1 MSSTEFLDGLAKV
14 QYGIHQSAQ
23 WEHSVLLLVRPSV
36 GEAAVVHV
44 DEAGRVWAGSTRV
57 AGQIERL
64 RRSAAAITSAE
75 EEDISDLVA
84 AFDPEPDARVDV
96 RQLVGFHA
104 QRAGQGS
111 EAAIALFLV
120 RDAGAQVSMTAR
132 WKGGETTFI
141 EEPLGYTDALI
152 ADAGG
157 YATEP
162 WLDTRGVKGSLR
174 LSRARSTGEHRRGP
188 SALLRYLRVE
198 LPEDVSMIEPFDDW
212 LAQLD
217 APVQVCAWA
226 WARLAAGLG
235 AAPDFLEEDVAAR
248 FVELMGVLASDQADY
263 LPDMEG
269 QDPSGNPLPDIVG
282 AQLGGIWE
290 DLAEADEGS
299 APTPRLEEFINAAVG
314 TAQMFGRASPRWGL
328 AYDASVGQ
336 VAIIGIGR
344 MYDDLPSAVVLL
356 PLVIDL
362 QRLWWLAECVYR
374 KGVVLSGS
382 LAPALPADEMECVR
396 LLCRMAANQP
406 TLAAGAALQR
416 QIPLRADRW
425 MSLTDRS
432 RRAIEE
438 LDLPDDPNLVE
449 RLADDIITGRHF
461 ALDHLA
467 IVEVDDMNVDRIILA
482 PEERAD
488 DDATL
493 SVFGLVQ
500 HRSGVFAVTCI
511 VADKTVEQSPFRPPQ
526 DLIPPALT
534 FAPAFMEQ
542 MPSGGG
548 ASSLELMMLAAWRDL
563 VVAEVREQQY
573 EMEVIRKAKGK
584 ARRSHTVETVR
595 YSPLLNGIDGD
606 GRAAAEVEQV
616 PARLGKV
623 WSAINLLRARYPDA
637 PSGA

>member
-1 MSSTEFLDGLAKV
+1 
-14 QYGIHQSAQ
+14 
-23 WEHSVLLLVRPSV
+23 
-36 GEAAVVHV
+36 
-44 DEAGRVWAGSTRV
+44 
-57 AGQIERL
+57 
-64 RRSAAAITSAE
+64 
-75 EEDISDLVA
+75 
-84 AFDPEPDARVDV
+84 
-96 RQLVGFHA
+96 
-104 QRAGQGS
+104 
-111 EAAIALFLV
+111 
-120 RDAGAQVSMTAR
+120 
-132 WKGGETTFI
+132 
-141 EEPLGYTDALI
+141 
-152 ADAGG
+152 
-157 YATEP
+157 
-162 WLDTRGVKGSLR
+162 
-174 LSRARSTGEHRRGP
+174 
-188 SALLRYLRVE
+188 
-198 LPEDVSMIEPFDDW
+198 MIEPFDDW

-217 APVQVCAWA
+217 APVQACAWA
-226 WARLAAGLG
+226 WARLAAGLR
-235 AAPDFLEEDVAAR
+235 AAPDQFREEDSAAR
-248 FVELMGVLASDQADY
+248 FVDLMDALASDQADY

-290 DLAEADEGS
+290 DLTEVDEGS
-299 APTPRLEEFINAAVG
+299 APTPRLEELINAAVG
-314 TAQMFGRASPRWGL
+314 TAQMFSRASPRWGL
-328 AYDASVGQ
+328 AYDTSVGQ
-336 VAIIGIGR
+336 VAMIGIGR
-344 MYDDLPSAVVLL
+344 MYDDLPSSAVLL
-356 PLVIDL
+356 PLVIEL

-382 LAPALPADEMECVR
+382 HAPALPADEMECVR

-467 IVEVDDMNVDRIILA
+467 IVEVDDMNIDRIILA

-493 SVFGLVQ
+493 SVFGLVE

-511 VADKTVEQSPFRPPQ
+511 VPDKTVEQSPFRPPQ

-534 FAPAFMEQ
+534 FAPAFMGQ
-542 MPSGGG
+542 MPSGG

-563 VVAEVREQQY
+563 VVVEVREQEY

-584 ARRSHTVETVR
+584 ARRAHTVEVVR
-595 YSPLLNGIDGD
+595 YLPLRGGIDED
-606 GRAAAEVEQV
+606 GRAADEAEQV
-616 PARLGKV
+616 PARVGKA
-623 WSAINLLRARYPDA
+623 WSAINLLRTRYPDV